1 MRVLLINCERGWRGG
16 ERQTLL
22 TALGLKELG
31 FEPTVL
37 VRQGEPLAQRLAEAH
52 IPRVACTSAWSA
64 IGYLVRTRH
73 DYEIYHAQTSAALTW
88 LAGVKFLLK
97 GKVVFT
103 RRTAFPLR
111 KANHS
116 DAQYQKRL
124 KKLRWKWSKVDDF
137 VAISAAAAKDPREL
151 GFVPFV
157 IPSAVEFVP
166 ADTNHI
172 IEFTEKHDLGGR
184 YVLGT
189 VAALTREKDPET
201 TIRAVHALWQ
211 KRQDFVFLH
220 FGAEGDAAAAAKAL
234 ITELGLGE
242 VYKLMGFEARI
253 EDMYR
258 LMHVFV
264 LSSRFEALGSSVLDA
279 FLYAA
284 PVVSTD
290 AGGLAELVTEGRGI
304 ACAVGDFEA
313 MAAACDRLLDDDPYR
328 KEIVLTAL
336 CWIEKEHSVATM
348 VQSYADLYQ
357 GKLQLPALDIEV
369 EAEAELADPVS
380 AEGILPETPAQKMGP
395 TTEPEFF
402 VGEST
407 PEKRV

>member
-22 TALGLKELG
+22 TALGLQELG
-31 FEPTVL
+31 FAPTVL
-37 VRQGEPLAQRLAEAH
+37 VRQGEPLAQRLADAQISIVECA
-52 IPRVACTSAWSA
+52 SALSA
-64 IGYLVRTRH
+64 IWYLLRTRQ
-73 DYEIYHAQTSAALTW
+73 DYEVYHAQTSAALTW
-88 LAGVKFLLK
+88 LASVKFLLK

-111 KANHS
+111 KADYNE
-116 DAQYQKRL
+116 AQYQKRL

-137 VAISAAAAKDPREL
+137 VAISEAAAKDPREL
-151 GFVPFV
+151 GFLPFV

-172 IEFTEKHDLGGR
+172 IDFTEKNDLSGR

-201 TIRAVHALWQ
+201 TIRAIHALWQ

-220 FGAEGDAAAAAKAL
+220 FGAEGDSAEQAKAL
-234 ITELGLGE
+234 ITELGLSE
-242 VYKLMGFEARI
+242 VYHLMGFESRI

-284 PVVSTD
+284 PVVSTN
-290 AGGLAELVTEGRGI
+290 AGGLAELVADGRGV
-304 ACAVGDFEA
+304 ACEVGDFEA
-313 MAAACDRLLDDDPYR
+313 MAAACDRILDDDVYR
-328 KEIVLTAL
+328 KEMVLTAL
-336 CWIEKEHSVATM
+336 RWIEKEHGVAGM

-357 GKLQLPALDIEV
+357 GKLSLPTVEV
-369 EAEAELADPVS
+369 ELAVEPEAL
-380 AEGILPETPAQKMGP
+380 LETEPKP
-395 TTEPEFF
+395 EPEFF
-402 VGEST
+402 VSEGAAAS
-407 PEKRV
+407 EKRV